1 LHIRVSSPS
10 YIGFGK
16 LLDTTLQQRLIGA
29 ILLVALGVI
38 FIPVFLDGSG
48 FKSRNSR
55 SIEMPPEPEFPPLSE
70 IRLEPVVPTHIKEQ
84 SAPVPVPVKKAD
96 SGSSMTALKE
106 PVNAFA
112 LQVSTVTI
120 KDNAYDLRDKL
131 RKQGYSAYVE
141 TRTKNG
147 KTSYRVRIGPELDK
161 GKLEKMKATLSK
173 EQGLDGFIVNHP

>member
-1 LHIRVSSPS
+1 M
-10 YIGFGK
+10 
-16 LLDTTLQQRLIGA
+16 DTSLQQRLIGA

-55 SIEMPPEPEFPPLSE
+55 SIEMPPEPEFPSLSE
-70 IRLEPVVPTHIKEQ
+70 IKLEPVVPTHIKEQ
-84 SAPVPVPVKKAD
+84 SAPVPVKKAE
-96 SGSSMTALKE
+96 SGSSMTAVKE
-106 PVNAFA
+106 PVNALA

-120 KDNAYDLRDKL
+120 KDNAYELRDKL
-131 RKQGYSAYVE
+131 RKQGYSAYVD

-147 KTSYRVRIGPELDK
+147 KTSYRVRIGPELDR

>member
-1 LHIRVSSPS
+1 
-10 YIGFGK
+10 
-16 LLDTTLQQRLIGA
+16 LDKTLQQRLIGA

-48 FKSRNSR
+48 YKSRNSR

-70 IRLEPVVPTHIKEQ
+70 IKLEPVVPTHVKEK
-84 SAPVPVPVKKAD
+84 SAPEPLTKAD
-96 SGSSMTALKE
+96 TGKTKTVLKE

-120 KDNAYDLRDKL
+120 RKNAYDLRDKL

-161 GKLEKMKATLSK
+161 SKLEKMKATISK

>member
-1 LHIRVSSPS
+1 M
-10 YIGFGK
+10 
-16 LLDTTLQQRLIGA
+16 QQRLIGA

-48 FKSRNSR
+48 FKSRNTR
-55 SIEMPPEPEFPPLSE
+55 SIELPPEPAFPPLSE
-70 IRLEPVVPTHIKEQ
+70 IELNPVEPVHSRQQPA
-84 SAPVPVPVKKAD
+84 APQARPKAD
-96 SGSSMTALKE
+96 TVSSQKKK
-106 PVNAFA
+106 AFA

-120 KDNAYDLRDKL
+120 KENAYDLRDKL
-131 RKQGYSAYVE
+131 RKEGYTAYVE

-161 GKLEKMKATLSK
+161 GKLEKMKATIKK

>member
-1 LHIRVSSPS
+1 M
-10 YIGFGK
+10 
-16 LLDTTLQQRLIGA
+16 
-29 ILLVALGVI
+29 LVALGVI
-38 FIPVFLDGSG
+38 FIPVLLDGSG
-48 FKSRNSR
+48 FKSRHSR
-55 SIEMPPEPEFPPLSE
+55 SIEMPAEPEFPPLSE
-70 IRLEPVVPTHIKEQ
+70 IKLEPVVPTHRKEQ
-84 SAPVPVPVKKAD
+84 SAPVPVKKIETVE
-96 SGSSMTALKE
+96 SNRELKE
-106 PVNAFA
+106 PVSAFA

-161 GKLEKMKATLSK
+161 SKLEKMKVTIKK

>member
-1 LHIRVSSPS
+1 M
-10 YIGFGK
+10 
-16 LLDTTLQQRLIGA
+16 IGA
-29 ILLVALGVI
+29 ILLAALGVI
-38 FIPVFLDGSG
+38 FIPVLLDGSG

-70 IRLEPVVPTHIKEQ
+70 ITLKPVVPTHVKQ
-84 SAPVPVPVKKAD
+84 KSAPAASRPASKPVKSK
-96 SGSSMTALKE
+96 TALKQ
-106 PVNAFA
+106 PGNAFA

-120 KDNAYDLRDKL
+120 KGNAYALRDKL
-131 RKQGYSAYVE
+131 RKGGYSAYVE

-161 GKLEKMKATLSK
+161 SRLEKMKKTLQK